1 MGKANELS
9 RRSNWEKGVEKDN
22 EERVLLKLEW
32 LETRRIQAVEVMVEG
47 VDILEKIRRSEAKD
61 DKVINVMNRPSR
73 YLTSHNG

>member
-1 MGKANELS
+1 MGKADELS

-22 EERVLLKLEW
+22 EKRVLLKLEW